1 MIKKGNTITKAFP
14 KTLKESNKK
23 PNKIWVD
30 KSDEFNNRS
39 IKSWLG
45 KNAIGMYTTHNEGK
59 YVVAKRFIKKIL
71 KN

>member
-1 MIKKGNTITKAFP
+1 M
-14 KTLKESNKK
+14 
-23 PNKIWVD
+23 WVD
-30 KSDEFNNRS
+30 KSDEFDNRS

-45 KNAIGMYTTHNEGK
+45 KNAIGMYATHNEGK

>member
-1 MIKKGNTITKAFP
+1 M
-14 KTLKESNKK
+14 KESNKK

-30 KSDEFNNRS
+30 KSDEFDNRS

-45 KNAIGMYTTHNEGK
+45 KNAIGMYATHNEGK